1 MVRYDRNEDFIGR
14 DTFLTE
20 LHDAFHHPSTDKYR
34 GRIALFGLGGI
45 GKTQIALEYV
55 YRFTNTYTRI
65 FWISADTQAS
75 LLDGYRKIAD
85 LVGVQITSAAHAF
98 EIAEKTI
105 SWLERDGNWLLVVDN
120 LDNLE
125 ILSPT
130 EEPNSKIL
138 LLPSTGPHRH
148 TLITTRN
155 RYADGIPAQA
165 KEVTKFNQNQ
175 SLHLL
180 YELSKISPG
189 PNSEE
194 AKAAVQLVEELD
206 HLPLAISQAAA
217 YIRESETS
225 FTAFLTEYAKY
236 RRDLL
241 DWQPQ
246 GVRHYPKT
254 LAATWR
260 MSFEAIQKNNPM
272 AIELLRL
279 FSFLNPDGILI
290 QFLQSGVE
298 NSLNDLAELI
308 SHRLSLNRA
317 IIELE
322 RFSLV
327 KRSRIKE
334 DETVVIHRL
343 VQAVVRDE
351 MKTETALE
359 FRKAVV
365 NICLLAFPKVWHKL
379 EDRIR
384 CRLFVGQVMTPLL
397 DHDLIPSKTSV
408 QVLTHVGWFL
418 GEDGNMTDSEILVLK
433 SSKIGDDCL
442 GPDHATTL
450 AAKHELA
457 QTYNSQGKFIEA
469 ATLWREVL
477 EKRMRILGEEHP
489 NTLSTMHNL
498 ASTYWFQGKLV
509 EAAALGEKV
518 LEKKRRIL
526 GEEHPG
532 TLTTMH
538 NLASTYWSQGKLVE
552 GAALGEEVL
561 EKRRRILG
569 EEHPD
574 TLTTMHD
581 LAATYQL
588 QGKRAEAKQLKA
600 EMLAFLRQGNG
611 SAELREIYAEEY
623 MPIIPSR

>member
-1 MVRYDRNEDFIGR
+1 MSLMDVIGLPASCFMVRYDRNEDFTGR

-75 LLDGYRKIAD
+75 LLDGYRKIAN
-85 LVGVQITSAAHAF
+85 LVGVQISSANVF
-98 EIAEKTI
+98 EIAEKAI
-105 SWLERDGNWLLVVDN
+105 SWLEQDGNWLLVVDN

-155 RYADGIPAQA
+155 RYADGILAHA
-165 KEVTKFNQNQ
+165 KEVTKFDQNQ

-180 YELSKISPG
+180 YELSKISLG
-189 PNSEE
+189 PDDSEE

-217 YIRESETS
+217 YIRESEIN
-225 FTAFLTEYAKY
+225 FTAFLSDYAKY
-236 RRDLL
+236 RRDLH
-241 DWQPQ
+241 DRQPQ

-260 MSFEAIQKNNPM
+260 MSFESIQKNNPM

-290 QFLQSGVE
+290 QFLQSGME

-308 SHRLSLNRA
+308 SHRLNLNRA

-322 RFSLV
+322 RFSLI
-327 KRSRIKE
+327 KRSGIKAA
-334 DETVVIHRL
+334 ETVVIHRL

-351 MKTETALE
+351 MRTETALE
-359 FRKAVV
+359 FHGAVV
-365 NICLLAFPKVWHKL
+365 DICLHAFPKVWHKL
-379 EDRIR
+379 KDRIR

-397 DHDLIPSKTSV
+397 DRDLIPSKTSV
-408 QVLTHVGWFL
+408 RVLTRVGWFL
-418 GEDGNMTDSEILVLK
+418 GEDGNMTDSETLVLK
-433 SSKIGDDCL
+433 SSRIGDDCL

-450 AAKHELA
+450 AVKHELA
-457 QTYNSQGKFIEA
+457 QTYNLQGKFVEG
-469 ATLWREVL
+469 ATLWKEVL
-477 EKRMRILGEEHP
+477 EKRRTILGDEHP
-489 NTLSTMHNL
+489 DTLNTIHNL
-498 ASTYWFQGKLV
+498 AL
-509 EAAALGEKV
+509 
-518 LEKKRRIL
+518 
-526 GEEHPG
+526 
-532 TLTTMH
+532 
-538 NLASTYWSQGKLVE
+538 TYWSQGKLIEAV
-552 GAALGEEVL
+552 ALEEEVL
-561 EKRRRILG
+561 EKRRTILG
-569 EEHPD
+569 TSIQTP
-574 TLTTMHD
+574 
-581 LAATYQL
+581 
-588 QGKRAEAKQLKA
+588 
-600 EMLAFLRQGNG
+600 
-611 SAELREIYAEEY
+611 
-623 MPIIPSR
+623 